1 MSQTKV
7 LNFFINIIIFKPIA
21 VMICGLLG
29 IPHAVV
35 VAISSATLLLVI
47 LFIGKLE
54 KTLAFILFL
63 SFIIVAGFF
72 FAALRQTEYIYNLAF
87 VIILH

>member
-35 VAISSATLLLVI
+35 VAISSTTLLLVI

-54 KTLAFILFL
+54 KNF
-63 SFIIVAGFF
+63 
-72 FAALRQTEYIYNLAF
+72 
-87 VIILH
+87 